1 MTQLRIERVLAL
13 PETKTGSTFY
23 IVKSADTDL
32 AEVYFTSTDG
42 TEIRHLINKSEI
54 QTIVNT
60 AVGNFNNMLLAADV
74 AARDALLLTKNVLV
88 LVTDATGD
96 ATVQAGAALYFYDF
110 ASTTYIK
117 VAEYESLDVTLEWA
131 SIQNKPSS
139 SVADI
144 DDAVAKKHA
153 HVNADQL
160 AKIGEDGDGNLTYNG
175 AQPGVPLAVA
185 AW

>member
-13 PETKTGSTFY
+13 PETKTGSTLYF
-23 IVKSADTDL
+23 VKAADADL
-32 AEVYFTSTDG
+32 AEIFLTSTDG
-42 TEIRHLINKSEI
+42 TEVRHLINKSEI

-60 AVGNFNNMLLAADV
+60 AVGNFNNLLLATDI
-74 AARDALLLTKNVLV
+74 AARDLLAPTKNVLV

-96 ATVQAGAALYFYDF
+96 ATVHAGAALYFYDF
-110 ASTTYIK
+110 SSTTYTK

-131 SIQNKPSS
+131 NVQNKPLSA
-139 SVADI
+139 VDAI

-153 HVNADQL
+153 HVNAAQL
-160 AKIGEDGDGNLTYNG
+160 AKIGEDGEGNLTYNG
-175 AQPGVPLAVA
+175 TQPGVPLAVA